1 MLGMDT
7 MKRFLKSER
16 YKVLI
21 MMLIPVLY
29 CVVYCMIQGK
39 SIFDVYL
46 PASEW
51 NDELFYYKQ
60 VESILSHGIPQGYFG
75 FNESHAI
82 KLSFAAWSP
91 VLVAPWVLWGA
102 VFGWGYLSPIF
113 CNMALMTMAMAVY
126 SILVRPTWKQIGCIC
141 VIFFSFTPF
150 ARYMLSGMPEIICF
164 SFLIIFYANAIRY
177 LREENWKNLVWMFV
191 LAGML
196 TLMRPYLFL
205 FMILPIFWSFK
216 NRGYKAGILSCVYS
230 GVVLFVY
237 GLIKHYLGAEYFAPL
252 YFTDWI
258 KVYFEQG
265 LIEGIF
271 YTLKLLY
278 WNGKS
283 FFVMLIQGVRE
294 GLAAGSFFAGYILVM
309 FLLCVQIL
317 LDGKNVLR
325 EKRVEDEN
333 VNREKK
339 GFLLLEIH
347 LLFSFVGMLAALLLM
362 YKLTEGSKHL
372 LTFIAVSVF
381 VIGIMET
388 KRFVKILVVSLSFV
402 YLYVI
407 MALDPYDY
415 QVPFVNDELIVQMDM
430 WEEAFESQMEV
441 DAEGAPSYENTVIW
455 AFNDSV
461 CVADGERVSEN
472 LKWQVLYE
480 VPSGMGISCCMLDY
494 LMENFE
500 NIKSG
505 FLVTVADGDL
515 DRRCWEEG
523 YTELARDND
532 VVLYMR

>member
-1 MLGMDT
+1 
-7 MKRFLKSER
+7 MKRFVKSER
-16 YKVLI
+16 CKVLI
-21 MMLIPVLY
+21 MMLIPVVY

-75 FNESHAI
+75 FNESHAL

-113 CNMALMTMAMAVY
+113 CNIALMTIAMAVY
-126 SILVRPTWKQIGCIC
+126 SLLVKPTWKQIGCIC
-141 VIFFSFTPF
+141 VVFFSFTPF
-150 ARYMLSGMPEIICF
+150 VRYMLSGMPEIICF

-177 LREENWKNLVWMFV
+177 LREECLKNLLWMFV
-191 LAGML
+191 LAGLL

-205 FMILPIFWSFK
+205 FMLLPIFWSFK
-216 NRGYKAGILSCVYS
+216 GWGYKAGALACVYS
-230 GVVLFVY
+230 GVILFVY

-265 LIEGIF
+265 LIEGIL

-283 FFVMLIQGVRE
+283 FFVMLTQGVRE

-309 FLLCVQIL
+309 LLLCVQIV
-317 LDGKNVLR
+317 LDGKDILR
-325 EKRVEDEN
+325 EKRTEDEN
-333 VNREKK
+333 ANREKK
-339 GFLLLEIH
+339 RFLLLETH

-372 LTFIAVSVF
+372 LTFIAASLF
-381 VIGIMET
+381 VISIMET
-388 KRFVKILVVSLSFV
+388 RRFIKIIAVSVSFV

-415 QVPFVNDELIVQMDM
+415 QVPFVNDELVAQTDM
-430 WEEAFESQMEV
+430 WKEVFETQIEV
-441 DAEGAPSYENTVIW
+441 NVDDAPSYENTVIW
-455 AFNDSV
+455 VFNDSV
-461 CVADGERVSEN
+461 SVSKDQYVSKN

-480 VPSGMGISCCMLDY
+480 LPSGMGISCCMPDY
-494 LMENFE
+494 LMQNFKE
-500 NIKSG
+500 LKSA

-515 DRRCWEEG
+515 DRCCQEEG
-523 YTELARDND
+523 YIELARDD
-532 VVLYMR
+532 DIVFYRRY